1 MTALFRRSARIV
13 VDTIELALDPIDPT
27 QSLDVSF
34 SIDRSLEP
42 EPNAAQVQIW
52 NLNPDHRS
60 QLEELDKVPVSVE
73 AGYEGQ
79 TSLIFLGSMRT
90 VYTIREGA
98 DLLTLLESGDGETEY
113 QQSRINVGIA
123 SGTSNTSVLDQI
135 VKSLKIGRGNLDT
148 FAGQITAAKQLFPQG
163 GAISGQV
170 SRVMTEITAS
180 LGFTWSIQNGA
191 IQLLPR
197 TQSLTG
203 KAVSLTPSTGLVGS
217 PSVDNKGVLTA
228 QCLLIPDVFPGRLLV
243 LESERLSGNY
253 KVEKCR
259 YTGDTPSTNWY
270 IDIEAKKL

>member
-259 YTGDTPSTNWY
+259 YTGDTASTNWY